1 MTTNADE
8 KSRFDEDPSPERLVE
23 KVWPL
28 SLSLHFSLY
37 SQMKPIYLLD
47 KEEVALTSQGAMDG
61 HRRDS

>member
-1 MTTNADE
+1 MRT
-8 KSRFDEDPSPERLVE
+8 PPPERLVE